1 MDQFA
6 KLTPDYFLPI
16 LEESLSVELTSFT
29 HSLPSYINRVYEL
42 RDKNENSYIAKFY
55 RPGRWTHGALKDEHE
70 FILDCTEQEI
80 PVVAPITLSDGNT
93 LNSLDGILFALFPRK
108 AGRQFD
114 LEQDENWVRIGSL
127 LGRIH
132 NVGSTKKASHRLT
145 LTPAETTLKYLDDL
159 SQIISKKWKQ
169 PYIDICKKTVDTV
182 NPYFEGL
189 ETIRIHGDFH
199 VGNILYRLEQGLMV
213 IDFDDMMNGPAVQD
227 FWLVLP
233 ALFPA
238 SKKYL
243 DLLLSGYN
251 QFRDINPQSEL
262 LIEGL
267 RAMRMIY
274 FTAWSAMQRG
284 DFLFKNKFPNWGS
297 ESFWCNEVS
306 DLRVQYAN
314 IMDSLEPQW

>member
-1 MDQFA
+1 MDNFA
-6 KLTPDYFLPI
+6 KLTPDHFLSA
-16 LEESLSVELTSFT
+16 LEESLSVELTAFT

-42 RDKNENSYIAKFY
+42 RDKSDNAYIVKFY
-55 RPGRWTHGALKDEHE
+55 RPGRWNRAVIQDEHE
-70 FILDCTEQEI
+70 FLLDCSEQEI
-80 PVVAPITLSDGNT
+80 PVVAPLNLSDGNT
-93 LNSLDGILFALFPRK
+93 LNTLDGILYAVFPRK

-114 LEQDENWVRIGSL
+114 LEKDENWIRTGTL

-132 NVGSTKKASHRLT
+132 NVGAIKTAPNRLI
-145 LTPAETTLKYLDDL
+145 LAPEETTLKYLDEL
-159 SQIISKKWKQ
+159 SEIIVAKWKQ
-169 PYIDICKKTVDTV
+169 PYIDICKRIVDTV
-182 NPYFEGL
+182 TPYFNGL

-199 VGNILYRLEQGLMV
+199 VGNILYRKGEGLLV

-233 ALFPA
+233 ALFPS

-243 DLLLSGYN
+243 DLLLNGYS
-251 QFRDINPQSEL
+251 QFRDVNPRSEL

-274 FTAWSAMQRG
+274 FTAWSAMQRE
-284 DFLFKNKFPNWGS
+284 DFLFKNKFPDWGN
-297 ESFWCNEVS
+297 ESFWSNEVS